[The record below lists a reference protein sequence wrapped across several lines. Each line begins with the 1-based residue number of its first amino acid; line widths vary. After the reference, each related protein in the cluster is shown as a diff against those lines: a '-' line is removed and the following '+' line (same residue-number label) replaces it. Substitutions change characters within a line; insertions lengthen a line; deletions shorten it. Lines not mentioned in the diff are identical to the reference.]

1 MTIYPTTYEQSSL
14 KWGYYRHIFDKGDR
28 NMRNSYL
35 YDPAVEMDRIR
46 ERVARANEPG
56 LIETFIC
63 WLIHKIK
70 KNY

>member
-1 MTIYPTTYEQSSL
+1 
-14 KWGYYRHIFDKGDR
+14 
-28 NMRNSYL
+28 MRNSYL

-46 ERVARANEPG
+46 ERVAQANEPG

-70 KNY
+70 KTY